1 MDKVVYQNQ
10 NKGKLFKNNSGGSVQ
25 TELAATGNIFDANQ
39 NKYKVALI
47 KEVYNGDQNNARR
60 YLYLRVGVAFPNK
73 SDKEKLVIGEG
84 VAQNSAGSG
93 NAPERRELS
102 GKWDNKSDSIT
113 SIQVDSKNGSFAA
126 GTRLKVW
133 GSD

>member
-47 KEVYNGDQNNARR
+47 KEVYATAIKTMLD
-60 YLYLRVGVAFPNK
+60 
-73 SDKEKLVIGEG
+73 VI
-84 VAQNSAGSG
+84 
-93 NAPERRELS
+93 
-102 GKWDNKSDSIT
+102 SI
-113 SIQVDSKNGSFAA
+113 
-126 GTRLKVW
+126 
-133 GSD
+133 

>member
-47 KEVYNGDQNNARR
+47 KEVYKRC
-60 YLYLRVGVAFPNK
+60 
-73 SDKEKLVIGEG
+73 
-84 VAQNSAGSG
+84 
-93 NAPERRELS
+93 
-102 GKWDNKSDSIT
+102 
-113 SIQVDSKNGSFAA
+113 
-126 GTRLKVW
+126 
-133 GSD
+133 

>member
-73 SDKEKLVIGEG
+73 SD
-84 VAQNSAGSG
+84 
-93 NAPERRELS
+93 
-102 GKWDNKSDSIT
+102 
-113 SIQVDSKNGSFAA
+113 SKNSVS
-126 GTRLKVW
+126 LKFGLFIIFSRIIFSVLLILY
-133 GSD
+133 SV